1 MKKTI
6 NIDWGEKISEVSKKI
21 KEFKITS
28 FYMLSTDLYK
38 IDNKKLTQIITNKF
52 EKHHATIM
60 ILIDTKDK
68 QLIAKKIN
76 FGISSLKYII

>member
-1 MKKTI
+1 
-6 NIDWGEKISEVSKKI
+6 
-21 KEFKITS
+21 
-28 FYMLSTDLYK
+28 MLSADLYK